1 MKKIT
6 LDELRRMNN
15 NEGLILQGCGGD
27 LDEWVAEINKHFTE
41 EGILLDGDTFKD
53 IFVFEH
59 DGHTNLLFHMDD
71 VKLNIGKLAM
81 WKLLTHQNFGGYWL
95 SDYVPNRLGGFV
107 DGQPQERE
115 KPNCPLIGAD
125 GNIFNLMGIAARTL
139 KDNGMKD
146 EAAEM
151 RQRVMDSGSYLNA
164 TAPLKR
170 CGDVSLDGDK
180 IITVIARGRCECQVL
195 KNGLKT
201 PISVTWCHCCKG
213 SILSVIKYIFP
224 ERKCKMI
231 IKETIVSGGGMCLF
245 VTIFESEDS

>member
-1 MKKIT
+1 MGKEFRHLRVLREQLGNHTDAKTQTAVLSGLDGIKDSASPHAKAEWACVVT
-6 LDELRRMNN
+6 ARLDTLLDEETHIKVREHCACLFSNEKSIYAKEFRRLRKQFADN
-15 NEGLILQGCGGD
+15 
-27 LDEWVAEINKHFTE
+27 AEYLH
-41 EGILLDGDTFKD
+41 
-53 IFVFEH
+53 
-59 DGHTNLLFHMDD
+59 
-71 VKLNIGKLAM
+71 
-81 WKLLTHQNFGGYWL
+81 
-95 SDYVPNRLGGFV
+95 
-107 DGQPQERE
+107 
-115 KPNCPLIGAD
+115 
-125 GNIFNLMGIAARTL
+125 AAIY
-139 KDNGMKD
+139 
-146 EAAEM
+146 
-151 RQRVMDSGSYLNA
+151 YLNA